1 MKNGPAAF
9 ELPAE
14 TTQAS
19 YGNPLFG
26 LPDGS
31 VLAVLANP
39 NPASSNEPDD
49 SPWTEVAAMMN
60 EKADP
65 KAVRL
70 THALHLLMEPEA
82 TALFGSR
89 ARGNHRPDS
98 DVNIMVVT
106 TRPPPP
112 HLDVNQLA
120 KQIYGH
126 AVEVEIIN
134 ITALEFAEIEQYL
147 NTFVTDALLDGV
159 TISAEPASW
168 RSRYAPPHP
177 APTVMSWQQYQDF
190 LTRWRRW
197 TSAGW
202 A

>member
-1 MKNGPAAF
+1 
-9 ELPAE
+9 
-14 TTQAS
+14 
-19 YGNPLFG
+19 
-26 LPDGS
+26 
-31 VLAVLANP
+31 
-39 NPASSNEPDD
+39 
-49 SPWTEVAAMMN
+49 
-60 EKADP
+60 
-65 KAVRL
+65 
-70 THALHLLMEPEA
+70 
-82 TALFGSR
+82 
-89 ARGNHRPDS
+89 
-98 DVNIMVVT
+98 MVVT
-106 TRPPPP
+106 TRPPTPP
-112 HLDVNQLA
+112 TYLDVNQLA

-134 ITALEFAEIEQYL
+134 ITAQPGAIEFAEIEQYL

>member
-112 HLDVNQLA
+112 PPRRQPTSEADLRTRRRGRDHQHNGSRIRGNRAVFEHVRNRCTSGQSNDQRRTSQLA
-120 KQIYGH
+120 
-126 AVEVEIIN
+126 
-134 ITALEFAEIEQYL
+134 
-147 NTFVTDALLDGV
+147 
-159 TISAEPASW
+159 
-168 RSRYAPPHP
+168 
-177 APTVMSWQQYQDF
+177 
-190 LTRWRRW
+190 
-197 TSAGW
+197 
-202 A
+202 